1 MSSPGWAWRRIW
13 SRWALAPPSTVER
26 VDTRHAGVAILR
38 LGAEGV
44 GADGVERC
52 LDIVRLD
59 VAFAEPDDDGEV
71 VQAVQLAVA
80 SVLEIG
86 EYVLQRSDD
95 LTARQVVGQRPVVA
109 QPHGDRRSLA
119 DDDQC
124 VLHISSKRYAL
135 SLDATESYYLY

>member
-1 MSSPGWAWRRIW
+1 M
-13 SRWALAPPSTVER
+13 ER

-71 VQAVQLAVA
+71 VQAVQIAVA
-80 SVLEIG
+80 GVLEMG
-86 EYVLQRSDD
+86 EHMGWRSDD
-95 LTARQVVGQRPVVA
+95 FTARPVV
-109 QPHGDRRSLA
+109 G
-119 DDDQC
+119 
-124 VLHISSKRYAL
+124 
-135 SLDATESYYLY
+135 